1 MTGEALAARG
11 RRQRPPGFAPRG
23 TSLGVVGWLGLTAG
37 VPMAAVLTAQP
48 LLPDGVTVL
57 IAAIPWIVGS
67 TFLLMIALVAGFRA
81 RRFWTICLFF
91 YVGMTL
97 LAAYAAILAFALAV
111 VVRLVPFQDPGAYP
125 ASVWGLIFA
134 LLQMPF
140 AWWLRRALRL
150 RYWEPGSRP
159 DQWELGDET
168 PPAWAMSPTRTNK
181 RKSH

>member
-1 MTGEALAARG
+1 MTREALPSRG
-11 RRQRPPGFAPRG
+11 LRQRPPGFAPRG
-23 TSLGVVGWLGLTAG
+23 TSLCVVGWLGLTAG
-37 VPMAAVLTAQP
+37 VPMVAALTAQP

-81 RRFWTICLFF
+81 RRFWTICLFY
-91 YVGMTL
+91 YVGVSL

-111 VVRLVPFQDPGAYP
+111 VLRLVPFLDAGAYP
-125 ASVWGLIFA
+125 AAVWGLIFA

-140 AWWLRRALRL
+140 AWWLGRALRL
-150 RYWEPGSRP
+150 RYWQPGSLP
-159 DQWELGDET
+159 GQWELGDET

-181 RKSH
+181 PKGR